1 MARQPRVQLVID
13 GKDNTKNAFGAIS
26 QSLNALEQKTASVGR
41 AMVGAFA
48 GLVSVSTLKSI
59 GAINSEWVDMSSRLR
74 RVTKD
79 EAEFA
84 TVTERLGA
92 MTGLEVAG
100 INLRIEDVLTPE
112 EYEGSEE

>member
-48 GLVSVSTLKSI
+48 GIISV
-59 GAINSEWVDMSSRLR
+59 
-74 RVTKD
+74 
-79 EAEFA
+79 
-84 TVTERLGA
+84 
-92 MTGLEVAG
+92 
-100 INLRIEDVLTPE
+100 
-112 EYEGSEE
+112 